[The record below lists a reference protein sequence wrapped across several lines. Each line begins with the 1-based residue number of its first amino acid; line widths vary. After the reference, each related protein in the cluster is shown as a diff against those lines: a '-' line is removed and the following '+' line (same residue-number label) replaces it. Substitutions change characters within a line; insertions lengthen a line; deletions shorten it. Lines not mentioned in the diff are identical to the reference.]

1 MVMQRKV
8 SQLRPVGVR
17 EGFLEEV
24 AFDLGLEER
33 VDVKEGNE
41 IKEKHISGRKYSTCK
56 SMDQLCNTHTITM
69 KQYH

>member
-1 MVMQRKV
+1 MVMQRRV
-8 SQLRPVGVR
+8 SQLRPAEVG

-33 VDVKEGNE
+33 VDIKEGIE

-56 SMDQLCNTHTITM
+56 SMDQSVRPA
-69 KQYH
+69 QQ